1 MRILNKAFDTYP
13 EKLCRAYV
21 GLARTRT
28 GVHDPREYFALQ
40 KYTERLR
47 GQFGKHVGLYR
58 IHYYASVAAN
68 LGIVEGKP
76 VKALAM
82 ICQLL
87 KAIHQVSLA
96 NGSWEVAD
104 LLVPAQD
111 PVTVPRFS
119 GNFGE
124 LNAVSGYHEA
134 MQTVKKLAAGG
145 ATADTGGLSSVVEDP
160 EASGTPAKGKR
171 TRASAK
177 SKAAAARAAEA
188 AKGEKGEKDR

>member
-1 MRILNKAFDTYP
+1 M
-13 EKLCRAYV
+13 
-21 GLARTRT
+21 ARSRT
-28 GVHDPREYFALQ
+28 GVHDPREFFALH
-40 KYTERLR
+40 KYTEKLR

-58 IHYYASVAAN
+58 IHYYASMAAN

-76 VKALAM
+76 IKALAM

-111 PVTVPRFS
+111 PITVQRVS

-145 ATADTGGLSSVVEDP
+145 AAAVDSGGLNSVIEEQDG
-160 EASGTPAKGKR
+160 ATGQARSKKAAQKAAAK
-171 TRASAK
+171 A
-177 SKAAAARAAEA
+177 KAAAAKAAA
-188 AKGEKGEKDR
+188 GGKDL